1 MLFKFDSS
9 QLTEASLVLGSV
21 SFSLFIIF
29 IDFICMSM
37 FISIIIDSFRRA
49 RQNINDKNQQVFS
62 FMLNKFQRWIGTQI
76 SFNRNNFIDYFRLEK
91 SN

>member
-1 MLFKFDSS
+1 MMLFKFDSS

-37 FISIIIDSFRRA
+37 FISIINDSFHVA
-49 RQNINDKNQQVFS
+49 RQNINNDSEIFNFMSKNF
-62 FMLNKFQRWIGTQI
+62 LRWAI
-76 SFNRNNFIDYFRLEK
+76 
-91 SN
+91 